1 MQSVSSKPGL
11 NSTLLD
17 LLAKKRTQDPSNYED
32 VCVLI
37 DAMSIRRQT
46 LYNSRMELYG
56 YVNLGDGPDERYVAT
71 EALVF
76 MVVGLK
82 TAWKAPIGY
91 FLTNT
96 LKAQP
101 QAVLVTQA
109 IEALHE
115 RGIKVTCIT
124 MDGHQTN
131 LSMAEML
138 GCKLCLSD
146 LKTSFDH
153 PITKE
158 PIFILM
164 DPCHMVKLTR
174 NMLDAYRTIISSS
187 GSIEWE
193 YIRKL
198 NNVQEKSGLHLAN
211 KLTFKHVN
219 FSNQNMKVSLAA
231 QTLSRSVAVALE
243 TMKDLGYK
251 EFEDCSATIEFI
263 TVSEVFFMGWVNTFL
278 DH

>member
-32 VCVLI
+32 VCLLI

-174 NMLDAYRTIISSS
+174 NMLDAYRIIISSS
-187 GSIEWE
+187 GSIEWGD
-193 YIRKL
+193 IRKL

-219 FSNQNMKVSLAA
+219 FSNQKMKVSLAA

>member
-32 VCVLI
+32 VCLLI

-174 NMLDAYRTIISSS
+174 NMLDAYRIIISSS

-219 FSNQNMKVSLAA
+219 FSNQKMKVSLAA
-231 QTLSRSVAVALE
+231 QTLSRSVAVALD
-243 TMKDLGYK
+243 TMKDLGYYG
-251 EFEDCSATIEFI
+251 S
-263 TVSEVFFMGWVNTFL
+263 
-278 DH
+278 